1 MCRDPTPDL
10 RLPDRVRLRNR
21 GNAPVGA
28 GVLWPAGWREDAA
41 YSSGHME
48 RPGLKRRLA
57 DIEHSRIDIVV
68 VDKIDRQPHRLA
80 DFPKRVEVF
89 ERHDVPF
96 VSVTQS
102 FNTTTS
108 RGRLLDLVRSRD
120 PGRYQRFRE
129 REGDRLRRLH
139 AGYPASLLRSARC
152 MDRRLREWGLRLEV
166 IGHLASIGQKSSGA
180 RAPIWGYPEW
190 DHDRPG
196 ARDASPSESGST
208 SPQRITG
215 SSFC

>member
-10 RLPDRVRLRNR
+10 RQPDRVRLRNR

-28 GVLWPAGWREDAA
+28 GVLWPAGWRAAAA

-57 DIEHSRIDIVV
+57 DIERGLI
-68 VDKIDRQPHRLA
+68 DKIDRQPHRLA
-80 DFPKRVEVF
+80 DFSKRVEVS
-89 ERHDVPF
+89 ERIEVSL
-96 VSVTQS
+96 VSVTQP

-108 RGRLLDLVRSRD
+108 MGQLLDLVRSRD

-139 AGYPASLLRSARC
+139 AGYPASLPRSARC
-152 MDRRLREWGLRLEV
+152 MGRRLRERGHRLEV
-166 IGHLASIGQKSSGA
+166 IGYLELIGQKSSGA